1 MTAAYKTFASVLAA
15 NAERDADGLAFTF
28 LSDKG
33 DTVVTNLELYERAQA
48 IARRLRETLPLG
60 ARTMILFPPGIDY
73 VASVFGC
80 FAAGVI
86 GVSAVPPHPARL
98 HRTLPRLLAIAEDA
112 DVEAVLTTEAIKE
125 TAQPLL
131 AGGGDTPL
139 AKADWI
145 AADDEAV
152 AALRTG
158 SDAYIDEMSEVAFLQ
173 YTSGSTATPRGV
185 MLTQTNLLENT
196 ASITRHFGMGPESI
210 GFIWLPPYHDMG
222 LIGGIL
228 QPVYCGVHCALM
240 NPLAV
245 IKRPEAWLHGIA
257 RFGATV
263 SGGPNFAYDLCV
275 KRIDDEKLEGLDLS
289 TWEVAFNGAEPVRAS
304 TLKAFN
310 ERFAPYGFQPKAH
323 LPCYGLAEGTLII
336 TGKPHEQPPKIT
348 EFDAAELEAGRAVVL
363 EDSERSMPLVSSGV
377 TDHLHE
383 VKIVDP
389 THMTPLVDGQIGEVW
404 IHGPSV
410 AAGYWR
416 RDEENADLFGA
427 KLAGPL
433 ADDKEWLR
441 SGDLGTI
448 VDGELYIVGRSKD
461 LLIVRGR
468 NIHPHDVEEAAEA
481 AHALLRPHCSAA
493 FPVSL
498 DDPSHVS
505 MALEI
510 DPPSEEDDLDE
521 IIAAVRVQVSRELEL
536 KLQGVALVPVGA
548 VPKTTSGKVQRRLCR
563 QQLLDG
569 EIEPI
574 AAWHADV

>member
-15 NAERDADGLAFTF
+15 NAERNADGLAFTF
-28 LSDKG
+28 ISDKG

-48 IARRLRETLPLG
+48 IARRLRETLPVG

-125 TAQPLL
+125 TAQPML

-139 AKADWI
+139 AKAEWI
-145 AADDEAV
+145 AADDAAV
-152 AALRTG
+152 DALRAG
-158 SDAYIDEMSEVAFLQ
+158 SDAYVDEVSEVAFLQ

-185 MLTQTNLLENT
+185 MLTQTNLLENS
-196 ASITRHFGMGPESI
+196 ASITRHFGMHKDSV

-228 QPVYCGVHCALM
+228 QPVFLGVHCALM

-245 IKRPEAWLHGIA
+245 IKRPEAWLHGIHK
-257 RFGATV
+257 FGATV

-275 KRIDDEKLEGLDLS
+275 KRIDEEKLEGLDLS

-304 TLKAFN
+304 TLKAFS
-310 ERFAPYGFQPKAH
+310 ERFAPYGFRHEAH

-336 TGKPHEQPPKIT
+336 TGKPHTEPPRIT
-348 EFDAAELEAGRAVVL
+348 EFDAAELEAGRAEIL

-377 TDHLHE
+377 TDDLHD
-383 VKIVDP
+383 VLIVDA
-389 THMTPLVDGQIGEVW
+389 THRTPLADGHIGEVW

-427 KLAGPL
+427 RLAE
-433 ADDKEWLR
+433 DDGREWLR

-448 VDGELYIVGRSKD
+448 VDGELFIVGRSKD

-468 NIHPHDVEEAAEA
+468 NIHPHDVEEAAESA
-481 AHALLRPHCSAA
+481 SALLRPHCSAA

-510 DPPSEEDDLDE
+510 DDPSEDDDLDE
-521 IIAAVRVQVSRELEL
+521 LIAAIRVQVSRALEL
-536 KLQGVALVPVGA
+536 KLQGVALVPAGS

>member
-1 MTAAYKTFASVLAA
+1 MTATYKTFASVLAA
-15 NAERDADGLAFTF
+15 NAERNADGLAFTF

-48 IARRLRETLPLG
+48 IARRLRETLPVG

-112 DVEAVLTTEAIKE
+112 EVEAVLTTEAIKE
-125 TAQPLL
+125 TAQPML

-145 AADDEAV
+145 AADDAAV
-152 AALRTG
+152 EALRASG
-158 SDAYIDEMSEVAFLQ
+158 GAYVDEVNEVAFLQ

-185 MLTQTNLLENT
+185 MLTQTNLLENS
-196 ASITRHFGMGPESI
+196 ASITGHFGMGPDSI

-228 QPVYCGVHCALM
+228 QPVYMGVHCALM

-245 IKRPEAWLHGIA
+245 IKRPEAWLHGIH

-275 KRIDDEKLEGLDLS
+275 KRIEEEKLEGLDLS
-289 TWEVAFNGAEPVRAS
+289 SWKVAFNGAEPVRAS
-304 TLKAFN
+304 TLRAFS
-310 ERFAPYGFQPKAH
+310 ERFAPYGFNPDAH

-336 TGKPHEQPPKIT
+336 TGKPHEQPPKIL
-348 EFDAAELEAGRAVVL
+348 EFDAAELEAGRAVIL

-377 TDHLHE
+377 TDDLHE
-383 VKIVDP
+383 VKIVDA
-389 THMTPLVDGQIGEVW
+389 THRTELPDGQIGEVW
-404 IHGPSV
+404 INGPSV

-427 KLAGPL
+427 KLASSDG
-433 ADDKEWLR
+433 ADKEWLR

-448 VDGELYIVGRSKD
+448 VDGELFIVGRSKD

-481 AHALLRPHCSAA
+481 AHSLLRPHCSAA

-536 KLQGVALVPVGA
+536 KLQGVALVPVGS

-569 EIEPI
+569 EIEPL